1 MDNGLFDRLR
11 PDCIL
16 ELGADRALSMRCG
29 AAAVLCIVLA
39 TPHVSASPAS
49 DALRL
54 RAATD
59 FYNQD
64 NERAALIYREAIA
77 ADPEDSAAYRGLA
90 STIWTG
96 ITASRGMLTVD
107 AYLGG
112 ASRPNARFSPPPAD
126 VARAF
131 DDAVSRAIALS
142 RVRIAANPKNTD
154 AQYDLGSAIGLRA
167 SYIATVEGGML
178 GAFRAVREAYAAHE
192 RVLRLDPARRDAG
205 LIVGTYR
212 YIVSVLALPLRW
224 AAYVAGLDGGRQKGL
239 QLIEAAAEYGSENQA
254 AARLALVLLYNR
266 ERRYDEA
273 LAQLSTLRERYAR
286 NRLLW
291 LESGATLLRA
301 GRAAEADAM
310 LSDGLT
316 RFAADDRARMFG
328 EDALWF
334 YKRGTAR
341 AGLGLVHQA
350 ELDLE
355 KSVSLEGRLWVRGR
369 ARLEM
374 GKLALKAGDRPRAG
388 AELRAALELCESD
401 NDVEFAAEAQRLL
414 KMK

>member
-1 MDNGLFDRLR
+1 MTAAMLF
-11 PDCIL
+11 IL
-16 ELGADRALSMRCG
+16 
-29 AAAVLCIVLA
+29 LA
-39 TPHVSASPAS
+39 TPHASANPAS

-64 NERAALIYREAIA
+64 NERAALIYRQAIA
-77 ADPEDSAAYRGLA
+77 ADPEDAAAYRGLA
-90 STIWTG
+90 STLWTS

-112 ASRPNARFSPPPAD
+112 ALRPNARFPPPPAEI
-126 VARAF
+126 ARGF

-142 RVRIAANPKNTD
+142 RARVAANPKNTN

-167 SYIATVEGGML
+167 SYIATVEGSML

-212 YIVSVLALPLRW
+212 YIVSALALPLRW

-239 QLIEAAAEYGSENQA
+239 QLIEAAAEYRSENQA

-273 LAQLSTLRERYAR
+273 LAQLTTLRAQYPR

-291 LESGATLLRA
+291 LESGATSLRA
-301 GRAAEADAM
+301 GHPAEAEGI
-310 LSDGLT
+310 LSEGLA

-328 EDALWF
+328 EDALWL
-334 YKRGTAR
+334 YKRGAAR
-341 AGLGLVHQA
+341 AGVGRVHEA
-350 ELDLE
+350 EQDLE

-369 ARLEM
+369 ARLEL
-374 GKLALKAGDRPRAG
+374 GKLALKAGDRRRAST
-388 AELRAALELCESD
+388 ELRAAIELCESD
-401 NDVEFAAEAQRLL
+401 NDGEFAAEARRLL
-414 KMK
+414 KRGGY

>member
-1 MDNGLFDRLR
+1 LKAHCR
-11 PDCIL
+11 
-16 ELGADRALSMRCG
+16 
-29 AAAVLCIVLA
+29 AAAVLFILLA
-39 TPHVSASPAS
+39 SPRADANPAS

-64 NERAALIYREAIA
+64 NERAALIYRQAIA
-77 ADPEDSAAYRGLA
+77 ADPEDAAAYRGLA
-90 STIWTG
+90 STLWTS

-112 ASRPNARFSPPPAD
+112 ASRPNMRFPPPPAEI
-126 VARAF
+126 VRGF
-131 DDAVSRAIALS
+131 DDSVRHAIVLS
-142 RVRIAANPKNTD
+142 RMRVAANPKNTN

-192 RVLRLDPARRDAG
+192 RVLKLDPARRDAG

-212 YIVSVLALPLRW
+212 YIVSALALPLRW
-224 AAYVAGLDGGRQKGL
+224 AAYVSGLDGGRQKGL
-239 QLIEAAAEYGSENQA
+239 QLIEAAAEYRSENQA

-273 LAQLSTLRERYAR
+273 LTQLATLRELYPR

-291 LESGATLLRA
+291 LESGATSLRA
-301 GRAAEADAM
+301 GRAAEAEGV
-310 LSDGLT
+310 LSEGLT
-316 RFAADDRARMFG
+316 RFAGDDRARMFG
-328 EDALWF
+328 EEALWF
-334 YKRGTAR
+334 YKRGVAR
-341 AGLGLVHQA
+341 AGLGRVLEA
-350 ELDLE
+350 EQDLK
-355 KSVSLEGRLWVRGR
+355 KSVSLEGRMWVHGR
-369 ARLEM
+369 ARLEL

-388 AELRAALELCESD
+388 TELRAAVELCEGD
-401 NDVEFAAEAQRLL
+401 NDAEFAAEAQRLM

>member
-1 MDNGLFDRLR
+1 MENTRG
-11 PDCIL
+11 I
-16 ELGADRALSMRCG
+16 
-29 AAAVLCIVLA
+29 AAALLFILLA
-39 TPHVSASPAS
+39 TPYAAANPAS

-64 NERAALIYREAIA
+64 NERAALIYKQAIA
-77 ADPEDSAAYRGLA
+77 ADPGDAAAYRGLA
-90 STIWTG
+90 STLWTS

-112 ASRPNARFSPPPAD
+112 ASRPNARFPPPPAEI
-126 VARAF
+126 ARGF
-131 DDAVSRAIALS
+131 DDALSRAIALS
-142 RVRIAANPKNTD
+142 RTRVAANPKDTN

-167 SYIATVEGGML
+167 SYIATVDGGML

-212 YIVSVLALPLRW
+212 YIVSALALPLRW
-224 AAYVAGLDGGRQKGL
+224 AAYVAGLDGGRQRGL
-239 QLIEAAAEYGSENQA
+239 QLIEAAAEYRSENQA

-273 LAQLSTLRERYAR
+273 LAQLTTLRAEYPR

-291 LESGATLLRA
+291 LESGATSLRA
-301 GRAAEADAM
+301 GHAAEAEGM
-310 LSDGLT
+310 LSEGLN
-316 RFAADDRARMFG
+316 RFAADDRPRMFG
-328 EDALWF
+328 EDALWL
-334 YKRGTAR
+334 YKRGAAR
-341 AGLGLVHQA
+341 ARLGRVHEA
-350 ELDLE
+350 EQDLE
-355 KSVSLEGRLWVRGR
+355 KSVSLEGRPWVRGR
-369 ARLEM
+369 ARLEL
-374 GKLALKAGDRPRAG
+374 GKLALKAGDRPRART
-388 AELRAALELCESD
+388 ELRAALELCESD
-401 NDVEFAAEAQRLL
+401 NDGEFSAEAQRLL